1 MRGAVSSGAVG
12 SGAARRGRARGAALL
27 AVLSLIACLA
37 IIAALYA
44 LHAQYAARASANNQ
58 GLLDAELLALSACEE
73 VAANVTIGSQPPLSA
88 VRSVTN
94 RAGRHVGTYAVAVQP
109 PARTG
114 APAGYVAAW
123 FRDRAGRWRRPVP
136 ACATPDGITRSV
148 QRVLRHAQQKQV
160 QAMAARLADAFDPDD
175 ELSVYKGAAGCEAL
189 APGLLQPSRVMCAVP
204 FARYDSAAWVHA
216 GRLGRGWGERYTAPM
231 HLTVRRR
238 LSEVTS
244 RRASLVFA
252 LNNLD
257 AAARRHADVL
267 MALHVPG
274 VHALGAAHQWRGTWI
289 KAVGRDTDS
298 CLGGAL
304 TNLMWLRVVDNVI
317 DGEDMRFECEPAL
330 EATFHDQFIS
340 NALGG
345 SITYGLAGWHT
356 HGDPLVQ
363 RVPAPLT
370 TPELAGLLAP
380 SRCAAEL
387 AEAQPQVYIGDAA
400 LVRALDPAQRYTVV
414 LHAPGG
420 MQPHGLEVWH
430 NDAFT
435 PVRWEGT
442 RAVLFE
448 GVPQQPVAAAGG
460 EGVLLV
466 VFRVPARAALALQG
480 LTGIELAAAPPH
492 TEWQVTTRDA
502 LDLRLWDVVWLAA
515 SGRTQV
521 LQRVPLQCHGSV
533 PLVPPGARVRLSPGA
548 ARIFHNPEYI
558 SVPVIPIGD
567 GPCARI
573 VDVAP
578 AGSDPLTGLWRYH
591 VSVAEPLRVKGIASN
606 WWLRVWPATVPP
618 DQHERAS
625 TTNLPFALQALPR
638 GAQQLELHVP
648 PGEHALQHALVR
660 GAWLEHISDWLAWG
674 GALAVR
680 TPRGEHA
687 ARVIADELPP
697 VPSGT
702 ALVTPSWLQRWRAA
716 EHVAG
721 STDGAYS
728 FGVTRN
734 IPAATW
740 AEFAEAMPPAV
751 RASPALAAAC
761 VDTLTLLNVPAEIS
775 NTACLAACYPLDGM
789 VALSNLTLYYSWPP
803 LAHNIL
809 RGYFADLRMH
819 GAHYRGLIV
828 SNDHTRIIIDM
839 PGRAPRTVDSVSC
852 RITTPYGEPLWYL
865 AGGVPAQ
872 LSVPAPWPETQR
884 AQLALSFLQ
893 PAAAD
898 IMITLSHHP
907 GGVAT
912 QLLARSRATWLA
924 PPLNCRRCDAPLQLV
939 LHAGLPRRRGVLFA
953 RPAWLPCAAP
963 NRPPFNILAPADTAR
978 VLPLPAGIRRALLAA
993 RPLASMS
1000 ACAARVPVAAR
1011 HIWRIAD
1018 AISFPTHTMSVNVH
1032 ATAAGF
1038 DLRQTAT
1045 FDVIPRE
1052 GQTTATVLYRVHNVS
1067 HAALPTNAAVQAF

>member
-1 MRGAVSSGAVG
+1 VSGAGG
-12 SGAARRGRARGAALL
+12 SRAERRGRARGAALL

-44 LHAQYAARASANNQ
+44 LHAQYATRASSNNQ

-73 VAANVTIGSQPPLSA
+73 VAASLTIGSLPPLSA

-94 RAGRHVGTYAVAVQP
+94 RAGRHVGTYALAVQP
-109 PARTG
+109 PALTG

-123 FRDRAGRWRRPVP
+123 VRDRTGRWRRPVP
-136 ACATPDGITRSV
+136 ACATPSDITRGV

-160 QAMAARLADAFDPDD
+160 RAMAARLADAFDPDD
-175 ELSVYKGAAGCEAL
+175 ELSVYRGAAGCEAL
-189 APGLLQPSRVMCAVP
+189 APALLKPSRVMCAVP
-204 FARYDSAAWVHA
+204 FARYDTAAWVHA

-231 HLTVRRR
+231 HLTVLRR

-244 RRASLVFA
+244 RRASLVFS

-257 AAARRHADVL
+257 AAARRHADAL
-267 MALHVPG
+267 MALQVPG

-317 DGEDMRFECEPAL
+317 DGEHMRFECEPAL
-330 EATFHDQFIS
+330 EDTFHDQFIS

-345 SITYGLAGWHT
+345 SITYGFAGWHT
-356 HGDPLVQ
+356 HGDTLLQ
-363 RVPAPLT
+363 RVPVQLT

-387 AEAQPQVYIGDAA
+387 ADAQPQVYIGDAA
-400 LVRALDPAQRYTVV
+400 LVRGLDPAQRYTVV

-430 NDAFT
+430 NDAFM

-442 RAVLFE
+442 RAVLFD
-448 GVPQQPVAAAGG
+448 GVPQQPLAAAGG
-460 EGVLLV
+460 EGVLVV

-492 TEWQVTTRDA
+492 TEWQATTRDA

-521 LQRVPLQCHGSV
+521 LQRVPLECQGGV
-533 PLVPPGARVRLSPGA
+533 PMAPQGARVRFSAGA
-548 ARIFHNPEYI
+548 ARVLSTPEYT
-558 SVPVIPIGD
+558 SVPVIPVWH

-573 VDVAP
+573 VGVAS
-578 AGSDPLTGLWRYH
+578 AGSDPVSGLLRYH
-591 VSVAEPLRVKGIASN
+591 IAVAEPLRLQMLASN
-606 WWLRVWPATVPP
+606 WWVRVWPATIQP
-618 DQHERAS
+618 DRHERAS
-625 TTNLPFALQALPR
+625 TTNLPFALQAMPR
-638 GAQQLELHVP
+638 GAQQLEVYVP
-648 PGEHALQHALVR
+648 PGEHALHHALVR
-660 GAWLEHISDWLAWG
+660 GAWLEHISDWLAWS

-680 TPRGEHA
+680 TPRGEVV
-687 ARVIADELPP
+687 ARVTADEVPP
-697 VPSGT
+697 ARPGT
-702 ALVTPSWLQRWRAA
+702 VLATPSWLQRWRVA
-716 EHVAG
+716 EHATV
-721 STDGAYS
+721 SSDGADS

-734 IPAATW
+734 IPAASW
-740 AEFAEAMPPAV
+740 AEFAEAMPLAV
-751 RASPALAAAC
+751 RESPALAAAC
-761 VDTLTLLNVPAEIS
+761 VDSLTLLNVPAEIS
-775 NTACLAACYPLDGM
+775 NTARYAACYQLDGM

-809 RGYFADLRMH
+809 RGYFADLRIH

-828 SNDHTRIIIDM
+828 SNDHARINIDM
-839 PGRAPRTVDSVSC
+839 PGRAPRAVDSVSC

-872 LSVPAPWPETQR
+872 LSVSAPWPETQR

-898 IMITLSHHP
+898 IMITLSQHP
-907 GGVAT
+907 GCAAT

-924 PPLNCRRCDAPLQLV
+924 PPLDCRQSGAPLQLV
-939 LHAGLPRRRGVLFA
+939 LHARQPRRSGVVFA
-953 RPAWLPCAAP
+953 RPVWLPCAVP
-963 NRPPFNILAPADTAR
+963 LRPPFNILAPADTAR
-978 VLPLPAGIRRALLAA
+978 VLPLPADIRTALLAA

-1000 ACAARVPVAAR
+1000 ACAARVPVAAS

-1018 AISFPTHTMSVNVH
+1018 AISFPTHNMSVHVH
-1032 ATAAGF
+1032 ATAAGIS
-1038 DLRQTAT
+1038 LRQTAT
-1045 FDVIPRE
+1045 FEVIPRE
-1052 GQTTATVLYRVHNVS
+1052 GQSTATLLYRAHS
-1067 HAALPTNAAVQAF
+1067 TSRAEQTTNLVVQAF